1 MTRPR
6 LLDPGVP
13 GAPGTAGPGAEIAA
27 AAARTTGP
35 GVGWLLR
42 PKVLS
47 ALATRVTDEGR
58 TGRYLLVG
66 LVGAVTLPLIYLALA
81 RLLETLRET
90 PEVGPVLAAR
100 LLGFGLLILLG
111 ILVLSN
117 LIAALSSFFLSR
129 DLPSVL
135 SAPVDWL
142 AVYGSRLIETGTT
155 SSWMVA
161 LLLVP
166 LVAAYGTVYGAG
178 WAFYL
183 VSLAALVPLL
193 IIPAALGSM
202 GTLMLVRVFPARRT
216 RDILG
221 VIAAGGVALL
231 VLGLRVLRPER
242 LVDPEGFRSL
252 VDYLDVLRGP
262 TLAWFPSDWASQ
274 AMLGPLRSG
283 LDPFYLAL
291 LWSTAA
297 ASVVLGALLHRSHY
311 EVCYTRAQ
319 EGGEKRVR
327 YDALW
332 RGLERGLGSLSL
344 RRREMVLK
352 DTRVFFRDATQWS
365 QLIILG
371 VLVVA
376 YVYNIQV
383 LPLRSNEAIGD
394 FLISMVGILNVGLTG
409 FVLAAVASRFVFPA
423 LSLEGRTLWL
433 LRSSPLPPDTLL
445 WSKFWS
451 GAVPLLTVALL
462 LAGLTGAALGL
473 RPTVQVLS
481 LTTITGLTLAFT
493 AQALAWGIAYP
504 KFESENAAQ
513 IPTSLGG
520 FLFMLGALGTL
531 AVVLGAQFWILRDF
545 VASGLPWRETRAPL
559 AGELILAYGVT
570 LAVCVAVSVW
580 PYRFARR
587 KLRTLEAG

>member
-1 MTRPR
+1 MTPPGASGRAVAG
-6 LLDPGVP
+6 GVP
-13 GAPGTAGPGAEIAA
+13 SAAG
-27 AAARTTGP
+27 ARTLRP

-47 ALATRVTDEGR
+47 ALASRVTDEGR
-58 TGRYLLVG
+58 GGRWLLVG
-66 LVGAVTLPLIYLALA
+66 LVGAATLPLIYFALA
-81 RLLETLRET
+81 RLLEALRET
-90 PEVGPVLAAR
+90 PEVGPVLASK

-111 ILVLSN
+111 ILILSN

-129 DLPSVL
+129 DLPIVL

-142 AVYGSRLIETGTT
+142 AVYGSRLVETGVT

-161 LLLVP
+161 LLLAP

-178 WAFYL
+178 WTYYL
-183 VSLAALVPLL
+183 VSVAALVPLL
-193 IIPAALGSM
+193 VIPAALGSM
-202 GTLMLVRVFPARRT
+202 GTMMLVRIFPARRT

-262 TLAWFPSDWASQ
+262 TLAWFPSDWAAQ
-274 AMLGPLRSG
+274 AMLGPLQEG
-283 LDPFYLAL
+283 LDPFYLLL

-297 ASVVLGALLHRSHY
+297 AFVVLGALLHRREY
-311 EVCYTRAQ
+311 GICYTRAQ
-319 EGGEKRVR
+319 EGGDKRVR
-327 YDALW
+327 YGAVW
-332 RGLERGLGSLSL
+332 RGLGRVLGFLGL

-383 LPLRSNEAIGD
+383 LPLRANEAIGD
-394 FLISMVGILNVGLTG
+394 FLISMVGFLNVGLTG

-451 GAVPLLTVALL
+451 GAVPLLAVALL
-462 LAGLTGAALGL
+462 LAGLTGAALDL
-473 RPTVQVLS
+473 RATVLVLS
-481 LTTITGLTLAFT
+481 LATIAGLTLAFT

-504 KFESENAAQ
+504 KFETENAAQ

-520 FLFMLGALGTL
+520 LLFMLGALGTL
-531 AVVLGAQFWILRDF
+531 AVVLGGQFWILRDF
-545 VASGLPWRETRAPL
+545 LASGLPWRETRAPL
-559 AGELILAYGVT
+559 AGELVLAYGLT
-570 LAVCVAVSVW
+570 LAVCGAVSVW
-580 PYRFARR
+580 PYRYARR

>member
-1 MTRPR
+1 MSATGAT
-6 LLDPGVP
+6 GVAGGGGVA
-13 GAPGTAGPGAEIAA
+13 GA
-27 AAARTTGP
+27 GP

-66 LVGAVTLPLIYLALA
+66 LVGTVTLPLIYLALA
-81 RLLETLRET
+81 RLLETLRDT

-129 DLPSVL
+129 DLPIVL

-142 AVYGSRLIETGTT
+142 AVYGSRLVETGVT
-155 SSWMVA
+155 SSWMVV

-242 LVDPEGFRSL
+242 LVDPEGYRSL

-262 TLAWFPSDWASQ
+262 TLAWVPSDWASQ
-274 AMLGPLRSG
+274 AMLGPLRDG
-283 LDPFYLAL
+283 LDPFYLLL

-297 ASVVLGALLHRSHY
+297 AFVVLGALLHRSHY
-311 EVCYTRAQ
+311 DVCYTRAQ

-327 YDALW
+327 YGAVW
-332 RGLERGLGSLSL
+332 RGLERVLGFLGI

-371 VLVVA
+371 ILVVA

-394 FLISMVGILNVGLTG
+394 FLISMVGFLNVGLTG

-473 RPTVQVLS
+473 RPTVLVLS
-481 LTTITGLTLAFT
+481 LVTIAGLTLAFT

-504 KFESENAAQ
+504 KFETENAAQ

-531 AVVLGAQFWILRDF
+531 AVVLGGQFVILRDF
-545 VASGLPWRETRAPL
+545 LVSGLPWRETRAPL
-559 AGELILAYGVT
+559 LMELTLAYGVT
-570 LAVCVAVSVW
+570 LAVCAAVGLW

-587 KLRTLEAG
+587 KLRELEVG